1 MSRIARIFF
10 SHALAVVLLAS
21 TASAGTKLD
30 GGLAPDFAL
39 RSLAGQNLRLSEY
52 RGEVVMLSFWA
63 SWCGQCR
70 QELPEL
76 DDLYPRYQKV
86 GLTLLGVSIDDEK
99 RKTEDMVRTL
109 EVTFPVLIDERR
121 EVSRLYRV
129 DDMPAAVL
137 IDREGTVRYTHYGYR
152 RNNLERYLEEIRE
165 LLRE

>member
-1 MSRIARIFF
+1 MSRIARIFG
-10 SHALAVVLLAS
+10 SHALGIVLLAG
-21 TASAGTKLD
+21 TAAAGTQLD
-30 GGLAPDFAL
+30 GTLAPDFAL

-70 QELPEL
+70 QEIPEL
-76 DDLYPRYQKV
+76 EDLYQRYQRV
-86 GLTLLGVSIDDEK
+86 GLTLLGVSIDDDR
-99 RKTEDMVRTL
+99 RKTEDMVQTL
-109 EVTFPVLIDERR
+109 EVSFPVLMDERR

-137 IDREGTVRYTHYGYR
+137 IDREGTVRYTHYGYGR
-152 RNNLERYLEEIRE
+152 KHRERYLEQIRE

>member
-1 MSRIARIFF
+1 MSFA
-10 SHALAVVLLAS
+10 LLAQ
-21 TASAGTKLD
+21 
-30 GGLAPDFAL
+30 
-39 RSLAGQNLRLSEY
+39 QNLRLSEY

-76 DDLYPRYQKV
+76 DDLYQRYQKV

-129 DDMPAAVL
+129 DDMPAVVL
-137 IDREGTVRYTHYGYR
+137 IDREGTVRYTHYGPPH
-152 RNNLERYLEEIRE
+152 LKHLLLSQLPGPGAE
-165 LLRE
+165 LACGTPARSHLAALVGCVACVF